1 MSGLIPAV
9 KSLENIPRVLEIKVS
24 IQMFSVLIGNYFK
37 RHSLTIAVK
46 QLGRGWLNSTMASFD
61 EVFKNV

>member
-1 MSGLIPAV
+1 
-9 KSLENIPRVLEIKVS
+9 
-24 IQMFSVLIGNYFK
+24 MFSVLIGNYFK